1 MVRKIVLSVA
11 SVLMLCAV
19 ALAQNKQVSGTVTGS
34 DGVPVI
40 GATVVVDGTTIG
52 TSTDLQ
58 GQYVLEVPADAVLS
72 VSFIGYEETKEPVNG
87 RTTVNVV
94 LKESTQGIEDII
106 VTAYGQAKRE
116 AFTGSAAMVKSEDL
130 VKSQTSNAVDALNG
144 KVAGLQIVNA
154 SGQPGAS
161 SPTVVIRG
169 FSSINAGTAPLIILD
184 GMSFAGGLNDINPSD
199 IESMSVLKDAAAA
212 ALYGSRGA
220 NGVILITTKRAKSQE
235 AVVNVDIKVGVNQR
249 AKQEYDVIKN
259 PGEHYEMHYT
269 LLKNYYTSEKG
280 MSAHEAHVK
289 ANSVLTSASEGGLGY
304 NVYNVPVGQDLI
316 GVNGKLNP
324 GAKLGREVIYEG
336 QSYLI
341 TPDDW
346 TKEIYMDGVRQEY
359 NVNVAASSGQAN
371 FYGSFGYL
379 NNEGIVEAT
388 GYERYTARLRADYQ
402 AKKWLKVGGNASY
415 SYAYS
420 NVAEAEGDSASSGNI
435 FNYTSQIAPIYPL
448 YVRDGKGN
456 IMKDERGLTIYDYGT
471 KSNAG
476 SNAGLQRP
484 FMPNTNGYADHLL
497 NKHNS
502 TTHVASFN
510 GFADLILPEGFKFSF
525 NGGVSMQQGGSLT
538 TGNILYGQS
547 AMTGGYIGKT
557 SGVAWSYTLQQILSW
572 NRQFGQHTVDVMLG
586 HENNFD
592 TVKSMSA
599 SKSGL
604 FTNDVSELSQALKM
618 SSMSSSLSRYSNEGY
633 LFRAQY
639 DYAGR
644 IFGAVSFRRD
654 ASSRFHPKHRWG
666 NFWSVSAGWLLNR
679 ESWFNVRWVD
689 ELKVKASYGSQGNDQ
704 IGNFLYMDLYQ
715 ISNDGTDNWS
725 VTFAQKGNENITWE
739 TNSNFNAGVDFGL
752 FGYRLSGSLEYFH
765 RKTSDMLSWFT
776 VPSSLGYSGYYK
788 NVGDMSNQGVELTL
802 NAGLISKKNF
812 QWSAN
817 LNVTYV
823 KNQVE
828 KLDPSAVTESYYD
841 LAGNKYYGFR
851 DGSNFYGLGQALY
864 TKVYKAYAGVEESTG
879 QPLYWARREY
889 VNKVTGKTE
898 VEMYKTTD
906 YASDADYFVFDTSL
920 PDLYGGFGTTFNFY
934 GFDLSV
940 NFVYQIGGTVYDSDY
955 AMYMSSPSTTS
966 VGMAYHKDLYQ
977 AWTPQNKT
985 TDVPRFVMGDLYTAS
1000 SSDRFVTDASYLSLQ
1015 NINFGYTFPA
1025 KWMSKAH
1032 ISKLRVYLACEN
1044 VWLWS
1049 QRKGLDPRQ
1058 SLTGGASAAY
1068 YSPMRTISGG
1078 VNVTF

>member
-1 MVRKIVLSVA
+1 MVRKFVLSVA
-11 SVLMLCAV
+11 SILMLCAV

-34 DGVPVI
+34 DGAPII
-40 GATVVVDGTTIG
+40 GATVVLDGTTIG

-58 GQYVLEVPADAVLS
+58 GQYVLSVPADGVLL
-72 VSFIGYEETKEPVNG
+72 VSFIGYEDSKVPVNG
-87 RTTVNVV
+87 MTTVDVV
-94 LKESTQGIEDII
+94 LQESTQGIEDVI

-144 KVAGLQIVNA
+144 KVTGLQIINT
-154 SGQPGAS
+154 SGQPGSS

-169 FSSINAGTAPLIILD
+169 FSSINAGTNPLIILD

-235 AVVNVDIKVGVNQR
+235 AIVNVDIKVGVNQR
-249 AKQEYDVIKN
+249 AKQDYDIINN
-259 PGEHYEMHYT
+259 PGQHYEAHYS
-269 LLKNYYTSEKG
+269 LLRNYYEWEQG
-280 MSAHEAHVK
+280 MSSYEAHIK
-289 ANSVLTSASEGGLGY
+289 ANSVLTSATEGGLGY
-304 NVYNVPVGQDLI
+304 NVYELPIGQDLI
-316 GVNGKLNP
+316 GFNGKLNP
-324 GAKLGREVIYEG
+324 SARLGRKVTYDG
-336 QSYLI
+336 QEYLI
-341 TPDDW
+341 TPDNW
-346 TKEIYMDGVRQEY
+346 TDEIYNDGVRQEY
-359 NVNVAASSGQAN
+359 NVNVAASTGKST

-379 NNEGIVEAT
+379 NNQGIVDAT

-415 SYAYS
+415 TYSYS
-420 NVAEAEGDSASSGNI
+420 DVATGEGDSTSSGNI
-435 FNYTSQIAPIYPL
+435 FNFTTQIAPIYPL
-448 YVRDGKGN
+448 YVRDGKGKK
-456 IMKDERGLTIYDYGT
+456 MYDERGNVIYDYGT
-471 KSNAG
+471 KTNAG

-484 FMPNTNGYADHLL
+484 FMPNTNAYSDHLL
-497 NKHNS
+497 DQHNA
-502 TTHVASFN
+502 TTHMASFN
-510 GFADLILPEGFKFSF
+510 GFADVIFPLGFKFSF
-525 NGGVSMQQGGSLT
+525 NGGVSMSQGESLT
-538 TGNILYGQS
+538 TGNILYGQN
-547 AMTGGYIGKT
+547 AMTGGYISRS
-557 SGVAWSYTLQQILSW
+557 SGIAWSYTLQQILSW
-572 NRQFGQHTVDVMLG
+572 NHQFGQHNVDAMIG

-592 TVKSMSA
+592 MSRSLAA

-604 FTNDVSELSQALKM
+604 FTTDATELSQALKM
-618 SSMSSSLSRYSNEGY
+618 SGMSSSLSRYSNEGY
-633 LFRAQY
+633 FFRGQY

-644 IFGAVSFRRD
+644 IFAAASFRRD
-654 ASSRFHPKHRWG
+654 ASSRFHPDHRWG
-666 NFWSVSAGWLLNR
+666 NFWSLSAGWLINR
-679 ESWFNVRWVD
+679 EGWFNARWVD

-704 IGNFLYMDLYQ
+704 IGNFLYMDLYT

-725 VTFAQKGNENITWE
+725 VSFAQKGNENITWE

-752 FGYRLSGSLEYFH
+752 FGYRLSGTVEYFY

-776 VPSSLGYSGYYK
+776 VPSSMGYSGYYK
-788 NVGDMSNQGVELTL
+788 NVGDMANQGLEFSL
-802 NAGLISKKNF
+802 NGNIMRKKNF
-812 QWSAN
+812 QWDVN

-823 KNQVE
+823 HNE
-828 KLDPSAVTESYYD
+828 ILDLADSAVTETYYD
-841 LAGNKYYGFR
+841 LEGNKFYGYR
-851 DGSNFYGLGQALY
+851 DGSNFFGLGKALY
-864 TKVYKAYAGVEESTG
+864 TKVYKAYAGVEEETG
-879 QPLYWARREY
+879 LPLFWARRDY
-889 VNKVTGKTE
+889 VDQNTGKTAY
-898 VEMYKTTD
+898 EMYKTTD

-920 PDLYGGFGTTFNFY
+920 PDLYGGFGTTLSAY

-955 AMYMSSPSTTS
+955 AFYMSAPSTNT
-966 VGMAYHKDLYQ
+966 VGVAYHKDIYNS
-977 AWTPQNKT
+977 WTPQNKL
-985 TDVPRFVMGDLYTAS
+985 TDTPRFVLGDMYTAA

-1015 NINFGYTFPA
+1015 NINFGYTFPS

-1058 SLTGGASAAY
+1058 SITGGASAAY

>member
-34 DGVPVI
+34 DGAPII

-58 GQYVLEVPADAVLS
+58 GQYVLDVPADGVLL
-72 VSFIGYEETKEPVNG
+72 VSFIGYEDAKVPVNG
-87 RTTVNVV
+87 KTSIDVV
-94 LKESTQGIEDII
+94 LQESTQGIEDII

-144 KVAGLQIVNA
+144 KVPGLQILNA

-169 FSSINAGTAPLIILD
+169 FSSINAGTSPLIILD

-235 AVVNVDIKVGVNQR
+235 AIVNVDIKVGVNQR
-249 AKQEYDVIKN
+249 AKQDYDIIKN
-259 PGEHYEMHYT
+259 PGEHYEAHYS
-269 LLKNYYTSEKG
+269 LLKNYYEWEQGQSSYNAHI
-280 MSAHEAHVK
+280 SA
-289 ANSVLTSASEGGLGY
+289 NGVLTTATNGGLGY
-304 NVYNVPVGQDLI
+304 NVYELPAGQNLI
-316 GVNGKLNP
+316 GLNGKLNP
-324 GAKLGREVIYEG
+324 NAALGRKVTYNG
-336 QSYLI
+336 QSYLL
-341 TPDDW
+341 TPDNW
-346 TKEIYMDGVRQEY
+346 TDEIYMDGIRQEY
-359 NVNVAASSGQAN
+359 NVNVAASTGKSN

-379 NNEGIVEAT
+379 NNEGIVKAT

-415 SYAYS
+415 SHAYS
-420 NVAEAEGDSASSGNI
+420 NVATAEGDSSSSGNI
-435 FNYTSQIAPIYPL
+435 FNFTTQIAPIYPL
-448 YVRDGKGN
+448 YVRDGEGN
-456 IMKDERGLTIYDYGT
+456 IMYDERGHVIYDYGT
-471 KSNAG
+471 ATNAG
-476 SNAGLQRP
+476 SNAGLVRP
-484 FMPNTNGYADHLL
+484 FMPNTNAYGDHLL
-497 NKHNS
+497 DKHNS
-502 TTHVASFN
+502 TTNMASFN
-510 GFADLILPEGFKFSF
+510 GFADIILPEGFKFSF
-525 NGGVSMQQGGSLT
+525 NGGVSMSQGESLS

-547 AMTGGYIGKT
+547 AMTGGYIDRV
-557 SGVAWSYTLQQILSW
+557 SGIAWSYTLQQILSW
-572 NRQFGQHTVDVMLG
+572 NRQFGQHTVDAMIG
-586 HENNFD
+586 HENNYD
-592 TVKSMSA
+592 MSRSMST

-604 FTNDVSELSQALKM
+604 FTTDATELSQALKM
-618 SSMSSSLSRYSNEGY
+618 SSMSSSISRYSNEGY
-633 LFRAQY
+633 FLRAQY

-644 IFGAVSFRRD
+644 IFAAASFRRD

-666 NFWSVSAGWLLNR
+666 NFWSVSAGWLINR
-679 ESWFNVRWVD
+679 ESWFNARWVD

-704 IGNFLYMDLYQ
+704 IGNYLYMDLYS
-715 ISNDGTDNWS
+715 IANDGTDNWS
-725 VTFAQKGNENITWE
+725 VSFAQKGNEYITWE

-752 FGYRLSGSLEYFH
+752 FGYRLSGTLEYFY

-776 VPSSLGYSGYYK
+776 VPASMGYSGYYK
-788 NVGDMSNQGVELTL
+788 NVGDMANQGVELSL
-802 NAGLISKKNF
+802 NAGLIRTKNF
-812 QWSAN
+812 QWDFN
-817 LNVTYV
+817 LNATYV
-823 KNQVE
+823 NNKVL
-828 KLDPSAVTESYYD
+828 KLADSAVTESYYD
-841 LAGNKYYGFR
+841 LEGNKYYGYR
-851 DGSNFYGLGQALY
+851 DGSNFYGLGKALY
-864 TKVYKAYAGVEESTG
+864 TKVYKAYAGVEEETG
-879 QPLYWARREY
+879 KPLFWARREF
-889 VNKVTGKTE
+889 VNRVTGKTD

-920 PDLYGGFGTTFNFY
+920 PDLYGGFGTTFSAY
-934 GFDLSV
+934 GFDLSL

-955 AMYMSSPSTTS
+955 AFYMSSPSTST
-966 VGMAYHKDLYQ
+966 VGNAYHKDIYK
-977 AWTPQNKT
+977 AWTPQNKV
-985 TDVPRFVMGDLYTAS
+985 TDVPRFVMGDMYTAA

-1015 NINFGYTFPA
+1015 NINFGYTFPS

-1032 ISKLRVYLACEN
+1032 ISKLRIYLACEN

-1058 SLTGGASAAY
+1058 SITGGASAAY